1 MYYGIC
7 ASREWREWRSKNPPF
22 FNARVLIMK
31 LCAVGMR
38 NAILRNDLNSA
49 RARISHTNKT
59 QYRVKFPTCICRFK
73 QPLQWVIRAGEFDLT
88 QKENSEQ
95 NIRAEAIY
103 VHSSYISATNEN
115 DIALVYLEKPAQ
127 VNDTVDIICLPDEGD
142 VQPGSSCASA
152 GWGFTP
158 NLHHTSAP
166 LRSQVVPVVSR
177 QECNKFSSYGGLVK
191 EGMICAG
198 FEKGGKDNCYG
209 DGGSPLMCQISQGK
223 WVVGGINSWGQGCG
237 LPGKYSV
244 YTFTEKY
251 RHWINRHLQ
260 AN

>member
-1 MYYGIC
+1 M
-7 ASREWREWRSKNPPF
+7 ARSHLLTQCSF
-22 FNARVLIMK
+22 LVL
-31 LCAVGMR
+31 VR
-38 NAILRNDLNSA
+38 W
-49 RARISHTNKT
+49 
-59 QYRVKFPTCICRFK
+59 VKFPTCICRFK
-73 QPLQWVIRAGEFDLT
+73 QPLQWVIRAGEFDLMR
-88 QKENSEQ
+88 KETSEQ

-115 DIALVYLEKPAQ
+115 DIALLYLEKPAQ
-127 VNDTVDIICLPDEGD
+127 VNDTVDMICLPDEGD
-142 VQPGSSCASA
+142 VQPGSLCASA

-158 NLHHTSAP
+158 NLHHTSSP

-177 QECNKFSSYGGLVK
+177 QECNRFSSYGGLVK

-198 FEKGGKDNCYG
+198 FEKGGEGSCYG

-251 RHWINRHLQ
+251 RDWINRHLQ